1 MTMNYEQRLIAT
13 YHRLNSDYK
22 AARKH
27 KLSDYFLAIT
37 LAKLNTIVRILGYTP
52 ADESETP

>member
-1 MTMNYEQRLIAT
+1 MNYEQRLIAT

-37 LAKLNTIVRILGYTP
+37 LAQLNTIVRILGYTP